1 METKEIKKTGEK
13 LLEIINSFDD
23 IEEFIKMVKEIEKNT
38 NDNKRHP

>member
-1 METKEIKKTGEK
+1 MDKKKAEE

-23 IEEFIKMVKEIEKNT
+23 IEKFIEMVKEIEKNM